1 MIRCLFEDTGN
12 GFAGLLK
19 EPESPGPG
27 VLYKQFVKPYWWIK
41 NIIMT
46 PVLLLPF
53 FGSSIVIYFHKKQ

>member
-27 VLYKQFVKPYWWIK
+27 VLYKQFVKPYW
-41 NIIMT
+41 
-46 PVLLLPF
+46 
-53 FGSSIVIYFHKKQ
+53 